1 MKYEFEII
9 IDNAHN
15 PSGQPLAES
24 RENVKIAYLMNF
36 PGMNNTHSIADVIR
50 ENVQMII
57 NAYKQT
63 K

>member
-1 MKYEFEII
+1 MKYDFVMV

-24 RENVKIAYLMNF
+24 KENAKIVYLMNF

-50 ENVQMII
+50 KNVEMII
-57 NAYKQT
+57 SAYKG